1 MTSCQI
7 IEYEDRY
14 HGVFRDLNLEWL
26 VKFNLLEPR
35 DSETLD
41 NPREMI
47 LETGGVIYLAK
58 VNDAIVGSAAIIKE
72 HDGVYELAKMS
83 VAAEYRKNGISRL
96 LLERCIDKA
105 KELGANKIT
114 LFSNHQLKAALGLYE
129 KYGFQYVPV
138 EDSPFETADI
148 KMELLLKS
156 EIQ

>member
-1 MTSCQI
+1 MTTCQI

-14 HGVFRDLNLEWL
+14 HSVFRDLNLEWL
-26 VKFNLLEPR
+26 VKYNLLEPR

-41 NPREMI
+41 KPREMI
-47 LETGGVIYLAK
+47 VETGGVIYLAK
-58 VNDAIVGSAAIIKE
+58 LNEAIVGSAALIKE

-105 KELGANKIT
+105 RELGATKIE

-148 KMELLLKS
+148 KMELLLKNVGP
-156 EIQ
+156 